1 MDLTA
6 TSGVP
11 STYTAE
17 AATVNSQA
25 AAKPDTTNSSSAAK
39 KEDSS
44 VVYEK
49 STTTKK
55 DSANQIYN
63 RDNIIAKLKKDQESR
78 MTSMQNLVQ
87 KLLNK
92 QGSVFDL
99 ANGTNLAATF
109 CEAAANADP
118 DTIKAAQEAISDDGY
133 WGIKQTSD
141 RMVSMA
147 IALTG
152 GDTDKADE
160 MISAIEKGFKQATKS
175 WGEDLPDICQKTL
188 EETKK
193 KMNDWKNGVTTA
205 ADYSDYLS

>member
-6 TSGVP
+6 TSGVLG
-11 STYTAE
+11 TYTAE

-109 CEAAANADP
+109 RKAAANADP
-118 DTIKAAQEAISDDGY
+118 DIIRYFMTIPEAAQLVIQAGA
-133 WGIKQTSD
+133 
-141 RMVSMA
+141 MA
-147 IALTG
+147 KG
-152 GDTDKADE
+152 GDVFILD
-160 MISAIEKGFKQATKS
+160 M
-175 WGEDLPDICQKTL
+175 GEPVKIVDLRS
-188 EETKK
+188 EERRVGKECRSR
-193 KMNDWKNGVTTA
+193 WSP
-205 ADYSDYLS
+205 YH